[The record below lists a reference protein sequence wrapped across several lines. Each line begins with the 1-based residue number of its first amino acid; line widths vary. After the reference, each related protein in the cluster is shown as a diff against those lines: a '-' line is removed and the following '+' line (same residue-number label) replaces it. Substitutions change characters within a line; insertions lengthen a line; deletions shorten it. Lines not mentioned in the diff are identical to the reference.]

1 VEISLKTNPKISFPL
16 SWYYMK
22 NKNNKFEE
30 KFQDSKQ
37 NSHHKLDMV

>member
-1 VEISLKTNPKISFPL
+1 
-16 SWYYMK
+16 MK